1 MSGSGFVF
9 RRDRHLLGGHS
20 EQQGEDGKVKKSR
33 RKRHDQTKIRALS
46 KELREYEQE
55 GTQLYL
61 EGRPCESADIVNA
74 CVFAEEQNYMRD
86 YISDDSQHIRKINF
100 IKVRHD

>member
-1 MSGSGFVF
+1 MQVVCIH
-9 RRDRHLLGGHS
+9 RHLREGLS
-20 EQQGEDGKVKKSR
+20 EKQGKDGKVKKSR
-33 RKRHDQTKIRALS
+33 RKKYDRTKLRALS

-74 CVFAEEQNYMRD
+74 CIFAEEQNYMRD
-86 YISDDSQHIRKINF
+86 YISDDCQHIRKIDF
-100 IKVRHD
+100 IKVRQD

>member
-1 MSGSGFVF
+1 M
-9 RRDRHLLGGHS
+9 
-20 EQQGEDGKVKKSR
+20 KKSR
-33 RKRHDQTKIRALS
+33 RKGHDRTKLRALA

-74 CVFAEEQNYMRD
+74 CIFAEEQNYMRD
-86 YISDDSQHIRKINF
+86 YISDDSERIRKINF
-100 IKVRHD
+100 IKVRQN